1 MRRPKGGAIN
11 KRSVRD
17 LDLRGKRVLV
27 RVDFNV
33 PVKDGQVTDD
43 TRIQRALPT
52 IRHILSEGGRPILV
66 SHLGRP
72 KGEPD
77 PTYAMDPVAE
87 RLEELLG
94 ERVLKLD
101 EAVGPEVETALDDWA
116 EQGVV
121 LLENSR
127 FYPGETKNDPEL
139 SDQLASLADLYV
151 DDAFG
156 AAHRAHATTV
166 GVAERLEELLGE
178 PVLKLDAAVGPEV
191 EEALDEWDGS
201 GVVLLENSRFYPGET
216 KNDPEFSDQLAAPF
230 DLYVDDAFGAAHRA
244 HATTVGV
251 AERLPAAAGL
261 LLEEEVDYLDGVL
274 EDPERPFVAI
284 LGGAKVSDKLG
295 VIRSLLGVADTLLVG
310 GAMCFTFFKA
320 QGYEVGNSL
329 VEEDHLEEASRLV
342 DEAGE
347 KLVLP
352 MDVVVADEMEE
363 GAETEVVGIDEIPAG
378 KMGLDIGPRTVEL
391 FEEHISGARTIFWNG
406 PMGVFEIDA
415 FAKGTEGVAR
425 AVARASAQGATSVI
439 GGGDSVAAV
448 AKLGLEDGMS
458 HISTG
463 GGASLEYV
471 EGKELPGVSVLP
483 DKGN

>member
-1 MRRPKGGAIN
+1 MN
-11 KRSVRD
+11 KKSVRD
-17 LDLRGKRVLV
+17 LDVRDKRVLV

-33 PVKDGQVTDD
+33 PVKDGHVTDD
-43 TRIQRALPT
+43 TRIRRALPT
-52 IRHILSEGGRPILV
+52 IRYLLEEGAHPILI

-77 PTYAMDPVAE
+77 PQYAMDPVAE
-87 RLEELLG
+87 KLEELLG
-94 ERVLKLD
+94 D
-101 EAVGPEVETALDDWA
+101 
-116 EQGVV
+116 
-121 LLENSR
+121 
-127 FYPGETKNDPEL
+127 
-139 SDQLASLADLYV
+139 
-151 DDAFG
+151 
-156 AAHRAHATTV
+156 
-166 GVAERLEELLGE
+166 
-178 PVLKLDAAVGPEV
+178 PVLKLSAAVGPEV
-191 EEALDEWDGS
+191 EEALDDWDGR

-216 KNDPEFSDQLAAPF
+216 KNDPEFSERLASLAGF
-230 DLYVDDAFGAAHRA
+230 YVDDAFGAAHRA

-295 VIRSLLGVADTLLVG
+295 VIRSLLGVANTLLIG

-320 QGYEVGNSL
+320 QGHEVGASL
-329 VEEDHLEEASRLV
+329 VEDDYLEEAKRLV
-342 DEAGE
+342 DEAGD

-352 MDVVVADEMEE
+352 VDVVVADRMEE
-363 GAETEVVGIDEIPAG
+363 GAEGEVVGVDEISPG

-391 FEEHISGARTIFWNG
+391 FEEHIAGAKTIFWNG

-415 FAKGTEGVAR
+415 FARGTKGVAR
-425 AVARASAQGATSVI
+425 GVAHASSGGTTSVI

-448 AKLGLEDGMS
+448 RKLGLEDEMS

-463 GGASLEYV
+463 GGASLEYI
-471 EGKELPGVSVLP
+471 EGKELPGVAALP
-483 DKGN
+483 EKGA

>member
-1 MRRPKGGAIN
+1 MN

-17 LDLRGKRVLV
+17 LDVGGKRVLV

-33 PVKDGQVTDD
+33 PVKDGEVTDD
-43 TRIQRALPT
+43 TRIRRALPT
-52 IRHILSEGGRPILV
+52 IRYLLSEGARPVLI

-72 KGEPD
+72 KGGPD
-77 PTYAMDPVAE
+77 PRYAMDPVAE

-94 ERVLKLD
+94 EPVEKLD
-101 EAVGPEVETALDDWA
+101 AAVGPEVEEALDSWDGR
-116 EQGVV
+116 GVV

-127 FYPGETKNDPEL
+127 FYPGETENDPGL
-139 SDQLASLADLYV
+139 ADQLADLA
-151 DDAFG
+151 
-156 AAHRAHATTV
+156 
-166 GVAERLEELLGE
+166 
-178 PVLKLDAAVGPEV
+178 
-191 EEALDEWDGS
+191 
-201 GVVLLENSRFYPGET
+201 
-216 KNDPEFSDQLAAPF
+216 

-261 LLEEEVDYLDGVL
+261 LLEEEIDYLDTVL
-274 EDPERPFVAI
+274 EAPERPFVAI

-295 VIRSLLGVADTLLVG
+295 VIESLLGTADSLLVG

-320 QGYEVGNSL
+320 LGHEIGDSL
-329 VEEDHLEEASRLV
+329 VEDNYLEEAKRLM

-347 KLVLP
+347 RLVLP
-352 MDVVVADEMEE
+352 VDVVVADTMEE
-363 GAETEVVGIDEIPAG
+363 GADSETVPVDGIPSG
-378 KMGLDIGPRTVEL
+378 KMGLDIGPETVDL
-391 FEEHISGARTIFWNG
+391 FGGHISGASTVFWNG

-425 AVARASAQGATSVI
+425 AVADSGATSVV

-448 AKLGLEDGMS
+448 NKLGLEDEMS

-471 EGKELPGVSVLP
+471 EGKELPGVAVLP
-483 DKGN
+483 DK

>member
-1 MRRPKGGAIN
+1 VLTSRPASPDGLLRRPKGGAIN
-11 KRSVRD
+11 KKSVRD
-17 LDLRGKRVLV
+17 LDVRDKRVLV

-33 PVKDGQVTDD
+33 PIKDGRVTDD

-52 IRHILSEGGRPILV
+52 IRHLLEEGARPILI

-77 PTYAMDPVAE
+77 PQYAMDPVA
-87 RLEELLG
+87 
-94 ERVLKLD
+94 K
-101 EAVGPEVETALDDWA
+101 
-116 EQGVV
+116 
-121 LLENSR
+121 
-127 FYPGETKNDPEL
+127 
-139 SDQLASLADLYV
+139 
-151 DDAFG
+151 
-156 AAHRAHATTV
+156 
-166 GVAERLEELLGE
+166 RLEELLGE

-191 EEALDEWDGS
+191 EEALGEWDGR

-216 KNDPEFSDQLAAPF
+216 KNDPEFSEQLAALA

-274 EDPERPFVAI
+274 QDPEHPFVAI

-295 VIRSLLGVADTLLVG
+295 VIRSLLGVSDTLLIG

-320 QGYEVGNSL
+320 QGHEVGKSL
-329 VEEDHLEEASRLV
+329 VEDDYLEEAKRLLE
-342 DEAGE
+342 EAGE

-352 MDVVVADEMEE
+352 VDVVVADRMEE
-363 GAETEVVGIDEIPAG
+363 GAEVEVVAVDEIPPG
-378 KMGLDIGPRTVEL
+378 KMGLDIGPQTVKL
-391 FEEHISGARTIFWNG
+391 FEEYILEAKTIFWNG

-415 FAKGTEGVAR
+415 FAKGTEGI
-425 AVARASAQGATSVI
+425 ARASSRGATSVI

-448 AKLGLEDGMS
+448 RKLGLEDEMS

-471 EGKELPGVSVLP
+471 EGRELPGVAALP
-483 DKGN
+483 EKGD

>member
-1 MRRPKGGAIN
+1 MN

-17 LDLRGKRVLV
+17 LDVREKRVLV

-33 PVKDGQVTDD
+33 PIKDGEVTDD

-52 IRHILSEGGRPILV
+52 IQYLLEQGARPVLI

-77 PTYAMDPVAE
+77 PKYAMDPVAE
-87 RLEELLG
+87 RLEVLLG
-94 ERVLKLD
+94 ESVK
-101 EAVGPEVETALDDWA
+101 
-116 EQGVV
+116 
-121 LLENSR
+121 
-127 FYPGETKNDPEL
+127 
-139 SDQLASLADLYV
+139 
-151 DDAFG
+151 
-156 AAHRAHATTV
+156 
-166 GVAERLEELLGE
+166 
-178 PVLKLDAAVGPEV
+178 KLDAADL
-191 EEALDEWDGS
+191 EAEKALNDSDE

-216 KNDPEFSDQLAAPF
+216 KNDPEFSEQLASLA

-295 VIRSLLGVADTLLVG
+295 VIESLLAVADTLLIG

-320 QGYEVGNSL
+320 QGYEVGKSL
-329 VEEDHLEEASRLV
+329 VEDNYVEEAKRLM
-342 DEAGE
+342 DEAGD

-352 MDVVVADEMEE
+352 VDVVVADEMEE
-363 GAETEVVGIDEIPAG
+363 GAESETVSVDQIPTD

-391 FEEHISGARTIFWNG
+391 FREHISGAKTIFWNG

-415 FAKGTEGVAR
+415 FARGTEGVAH
-425 AVARASAQGATSVI
+425 AVAAASAEGATSVI

-448 AKLGLEDGMS
+448 RKLGLEDEMS

-471 EGKELPGVSVLP
+471 EGKELPGVAALP
-483 DKGN
+483 EKGV

>member
-1 MRRPKGGAIN
+1 MN

-17 LDLRGKRVLV
+17 LDVQGKRVLV

-33 PVKDGQVTDD
+33 PVKDGEVTDD
-43 TRIQRALPT
+43 TRISRALPT
-52 IRHILSEGGRPILV
+52 IRYLLSEGARPILI

-77 PTYAMDPVAE
+77 PKYAMDPVAR
-87 RLEELLG
+87 RLQELLG
-94 ERVLKLD
+94 EPVLKLD
-101 EAVGPEVETALDDWA
+101 AAVGPEVQEALEDWDGR
-116 EQGVV
+116 GVV

-127 FYPGETKNDPEL
+127 FYPGETKNDPDL
-139 SDQLASLADLYV
+139 SGQLASLA
-151 DDAFG
+151 
-156 AAHRAHATTV
+156 
-166 GVAERLEELLGE
+166 
-178 PVLKLDAAVGPEV
+178 
-191 EEALDEWDGS
+191 
-201 GVVLLENSRFYPGET
+201 
-216 KNDPEFSDQLAAPF
+216 

-295 VIRSLLGVADTLLVG
+295 VIESLLKVADTLLIG
-310 GAMCFTFFKA
+310 GAMCFTFFRA
-320 QGYEVGNSL
+320 QGYEVGGSL
-329 VEEDHLEEASRLV
+329 VEDDYLQEARRLR

-352 MDVVVADEMEE
+352 VDVVVADAMEE
-363 GAETEVVGIDEIPAG
+363 NVETETVGVEEIPPE
-378 KMGLDIGPRTVEL
+378 KMGLDIGPRTVDL
-391 FEEHISGARTIFWNG
+391 FGDHISGAKTIFWNG
-406 PMGVFEIDA
+406 PMGVFEIEA

-425 AVARASAQGATSVI
+425 AVAAASAEGATSVV

-448 AKLGLEDGMS
+448 RKLGLEDEMS

-471 EGKELPGVSVLP
+471 EGKELPGVAVIP
-483 DKGN
+483 QKGA

>member
-1 MRRPKGGAIN
+1 VN

-17 LDLRGKRVLV
+17 LDLNGKRVLV

-52 IRHILSEGGRPILV
+52 IRHILSEGGHPILI

-77 PTYAMDPVAE
+77 PKYAMDPVAT

-94 ERVLKLD
+94 ERVLKLGA
-101 EAVGPEVETALDDWA
+101 AVGPEA
-116 EQGVV
+116 ENELGNWDGRGVV

-127 FYPGETKNDPEL
+127 FYPGETKNDPVF
-139 SDQLASLADLYV
+139 SDQLASLA
-151 DDAFG
+151 
-156 AAHRAHATTV
+156 
-166 GVAERLEELLGE
+166 
-178 PVLKLDAAVGPEV
+178 
-191 EEALDEWDGS
+191 
-201 GVVLLENSRFYPGET
+201 
-216 KNDPEFSDQLAAPF
+216 

-295 VIRSLLGVADTLLVG
+295 VIERLLEVADTLLIG
-310 GAMCFTFFKA
+310 GAMCFTYFKA

-329 VEEDHLEEASRLV
+329 VEDDYLEEAKRLM
-342 DEAGE
+342 DDAGD

-352 MDVVVADEMEE
+352 VDVVVAEKMEE
-363 GAETEVVGIDEIPAG
+363 DAETETVEVDNIPSD
-378 KMGLDIGPRTVEL
+378 KVGLDIGSRTVEL
-391 FEEHISGARTIFWNG
+391 FEEHISGAKTIFWNG

-415 FAKGTEGVAR
+415 FARGTEGVAE
-425 AVARASAQGATSVI
+425 AVAVASERGATSVI

-448 AKLGLEDGMS
+448 RKLGLGDRMS

-471 EGKELPGVSVLP
+471 EGKELPGVAALP
-483 DKGN
+483 EKGA

>member
-1 MRRPKGGAIN
+1 MN

-17 LDLRGKRVLV
+17 LDVRDKRVLV

-33 PVKDGQVTDD
+33 PVKDDEVTDD
-43 TRIQRALPT
+43 TRIRRALPT
-52 IRHILSEGGRPILV
+52 IRHLLSEGARPLLI

-77 PTYAMDPVAE
+77 PKYAMDPVAL

-94 ERVLKLD
+94 EPVKKLD
-101 EAVGPEVETALDDWA
+101 ASVGPEVEEALEGWDGR
-116 EQGVV
+116 GVV

-127 FYPGETKNDPEL
+127 FYAGETKNDP
-139 SDQLASLADLYV
+139 DFADRLASLA
-151 DDAFG
+151 
-156 AAHRAHATTV
+156 
-166 GVAERLEELLGE
+166 
-178 PVLKLDAAVGPEV
+178 
-191 EEALDEWDGS
+191 
-201 GVVLLENSRFYPGET
+201 
-216 KNDPEFSDQLAAPF
+216 

-261 LLEEEVDYLDGVL
+261 LLEEEVDYLDTVL
-274 EDPERPFVAI
+274 ENPERPFVAI

-295 VIRSLLGVADTLLVG
+295 VIESLLGTADTLLVG

-320 QGYEVGNSL
+320 LGYEIGNSL
-329 VEEDHLEEASRLV
+329 VEDDYLEEARRLMGEA
-342 DEAGE
+342 DER
-347 KLVLP
+347 LILP
-352 MDVVVADEMEE
+352 VDVVVADAIEE
-363 GAETEVVGIDEIPAG
+363 GVETETVPVDDIPAG
-378 KMGLDIGPRTVEL
+378 KLGLDIGHDTVAR
-391 FEEHISGARTIFWNG
+391 FGKHISDAQTIFWNG

-425 AVARASAQGATSVI
+425 AVADSEATSVV

-448 AKLGLEDGMS
+448 NKLGLEDQMS

-471 EGKELPGVSVLP
+471 EGKELPGVAVLP
-483 DKGN
+483 GK

>member
-1 MRRPKGGAIN
+1 LTSEGLGKARSVLTSRPQGGVLRRPEGGAIN

-17 LDLRGKRVLV
+17 LDVRDKRVLV

-43 TRIQRALPT
+43 TRIRRALPT
-52 IRHILSEGGRPILV
+52 IRHLLAEGGYPILI

-77 PTYAMDPVAE
+77 PKYAMDPVA
-87 RLEELLG
+87 
-94 ERVLKLD
+94 K
-101 EAVGPEVETALDDWA
+101 
-116 EQGVV
+116 
-121 LLENSR
+121 
-127 FYPGETKNDPEL
+127 
-139 SDQLASLADLYV
+139 
-151 DDAFG
+151 
-156 AAHRAHATTV
+156 
-166 GVAERLEELLGE
+166 RLEELLGE
-178 PVLKLDAAVGPEV
+178 PVLKLDAAVGLEV
-191 EEALDEWDGS
+191 EEALDNWDGR
-201 GVVLLENSRFYPGET
+201 GVVRLENSRFYPGET
-216 KNDPEFSDQLAAPF
+216 KNDPEFAEQLASLA

-295 VIRSLLGVADTLLVG
+295 VIESLLKVADTLLIG
-310 GAMCFTFFKA
+310 GAMCFTFFRA
-320 QGYEVGNSL
+320 QGYEIGNSL
-329 VEEDHLEEASRLV
+329 VEDDYLEEAKRLMN
-342 DEAGE
+342 EAGD

-352 MDVVVADEMEE
+352 VDVIVADALEE
-363 GAETEVVGIDEIPAG
+363 GAEGEMVGVDEIPPD

-391 FEEHISGARTIFWNG
+391 FEGHISGAKTIFWNG

-415 FAKGTEGVAR
+415 FARGTEGVAR
-425 AVARASAQGATSVI
+425 AVAAASAEGATSVI

-448 AKLGLEDGMS
+448 RKLGLEDRMS

-471 EGKELPGVSVLP
+471 EGKELPGVAALP
-483 DKGN
+483 EKGA

>member
-1 MRRPKGGAIN
+1 MMN

-17 LDLRGKRVLV
+17 LDVQGKKVLV

-33 PVKDGQVTDD
+33 PVKDGEVTDD
-43 TRIQRALPT
+43 TRISRALPT
-52 IRHILSEGGRPILV
+52 IRYLLSEGARPILI

-77 PTYAMDPVAE
+77 PKYAMDPVAK
-87 RLEELLG
+87 RL
-94 ERVLKLD
+94 
-101 EAVGPEVETALDDWA
+101 
-116 EQGVV
+116 Q
-121 LLENSR
+121 
-127 FYPGETKNDPEL
+127 
-139 SDQLASLADLYV
+139 
-151 DDAFG
+151 
-156 AAHRAHATTV
+156 
-166 GVAERLEELLGE
+166 ELLGE

-191 EEALDEWDGS
+191 EEALGDWDGR

-216 KNDPEFSDQLAAPF
+216 KNDPDLSEQLASLA

-274 EDPERPFVAI
+274 EDPERPFAAI

-295 VIRSLLGVADTLLVG
+295 VIESLFKVADTLLIG
-310 GAMCFTFFKA
+310 GAMCFTFFRA
-320 QGYEVGNSL
+320 QGYEIGRSL
-329 VEEDHLEEASRLV
+329 VEDDYLQEARRLM

-352 MDVVVADEMEE
+352 VDVVVADAMEE
-363 GAETEVVGIDEIPAG
+363 SVEIETVGVEEIPSE

-391 FEEHISGARTIFWNG
+391 FADHISGAKTIFWNG
-406 PMGVFEIDA
+406 PMGVFEIEA

-425 AVARASAQGATSVI
+425 AVAAASGEGGATSVV
-439 GGGDSVAAV
+439 GGGDSV
-448 AKLGLEDGMS
+448 
-458 HISTG
+458 
-463 GGASLEYV
+463 
-471 EGKELPGVSVLP
+471 
-483 DKGN
+483 